1 MVSGVS
7 AADFPIEPGEGEAVE
22 TETTRSRPFAG
33 RTAWARNLEAPL
45 RDFLRTETGSAAI
58 LLIGAVAAMVW
69 INVSESSYN
78 TVWHMRL
85 SVRIG
90 GADITQD
97 VRHWVNNGL
106 MTLFFFVVGLE
117 ARREFDLGELRDR
130 RRLVLPVVAGLGGMI
145 VPIAIFEAIT
155 AGGAPHGAWGA
166 AMSTD
171 TAFALGMLALVG
183 SRYPNSLRAF
193 ILTVA
198 VVDDLVALVV
208 IAIAFTNHVHAVALA
223 IGISVFV
230 LILVLRYRG
239 VHNGG
244 PYLVLGVVAWGA
256 FLESGIDPIVVGLA
270 MGLLTIAYPAA
281 REDLERATDLFRV
294 FREQP
299 TSELQ
304 QSARAGLR
312 SAISP
317 NERWQQMFHPFTS
330 YVVVPLFALANAG
343 FVVSGAFLGHAYGSA
358 ITLGIIAAY
367 VLGKPIGVT
376 GAAGLVTKLSHG
388 RIRPPVGWVSVLGG
402 GAVAGI
408 GFTVSL
414 LIASLAFT
422 GQRLDEAKLGVL
434 TTVVLAPALSW
445 AIICVT
451 SRLPKKL
458 KLRLLIGRG
467 EAIVDLAVPVDPER
481 DHVRVLR
488 PGRDGDPRA
497 ALGLRRPALRVAP
510 PAPQRRP
517 SPRPAGRGGLGGGR
531 GSGQVLGDA
540 RPDAVSPGPPHPQ
553 GHRRLRPRAG
563 PRHRPLQ
570 GAPAQA
576 QGCRPHRRG
585 RGVRGH
591 ERCVGHPQLLHQRP
605 PPPGR
610 LRHRH
615 AVQGRAAGAGARCHQ
630 RLRPLRHGG
639 GVGGAPD
646 THPPLRFLLRRSS
659 PSRKTLFAVRRTVV
673 TCFANVS
680 FPY

>member
-1 MVSGVS
+1 MS

-78 TVWHMRL
+78 TVWHMTL

-445 AIICVT
+445 AIIYVT

-481 DHVRVLR
+481 DHIRGPEDAEVTLVEYGDLECPYCGQAETVIRELLSDFGDLR
-488 PGRDGDPRA
+488 YVWRHLPLNDVHPHAQLA
-497 ALGLRRPALRVAP
+497 AEA
-510 PAPQRRP
+510 
-517 SPRPAGRGGLGGGR
+517 S
-531 GSGQVLGDA
+531 
-540 RPDAVSPGPPHPQ
+540 
-553 GHRRLRPRAG
+553 
-563 PRHRPLQ
+563 
-570 GAPAQA
+570 
-576 QGCRPHRRG
+576 
-585 RGVRGH
+585 
-591 ERCVGHPQLLHQRP
+591 E
-605 PPPGR
+605 
-610 LRHRH
+610 
-615 AVQGRAAGAGARCHQ
+615 AAGAQGRFWEMHDLMLSHQDHLTLRDIVGYARELGLDIDRFKEHLRKRKGAAHIAEDVESADMSGVSGTPSFFINGHRHQ
-630 RLRPLRHGG
+630 D
-639 GVGGAPD
+639 AYDID
-646 THPPLRFLLRRSS
+646 TLS
-659 PSRKTLFAVRRTVV
+659 KAVRLARVR
-673 TCFANVS
+673 AAIS
-680 FPY
+680 A